1 MKFEISNSSFYKILA
16 TICTLA
22 LLTFSLV
29 FSLERILSADTATYL
44 YNLVNEREF
53 AFGSQRFI
61 AALTQVFPLL
71 LLKLNASLVSVIA
84 AYSFNMMLF
93 HALIALVIVF
103 VFKDYRSGFVLLL
116 SHLIAGSLLFY
127 YPVSEYQMGLS
138 LSIFLYS
145 YIKSLKLYLSFK
157 LPQLVLVF
165 SLLLLILYSHPLA
178 IIFLA
183 FLLAYFF
190 LSTENLNRKYFG
202 LFILMALLIWISK
215 YIFFTVPNDT
225 SNLDLLKGLK
235 LFPEHAWK
243 VFWNYSTS
251 YDYLFLI
258 MVPLAFLALL
268 IRKKWA
274 LSALYFFFI
283 VVHLHMCLSK
293 LGKSNFTWYSSHIY
307 QALYFATSLVFIEQ
321 VWDLLKQES
330 IKKIIITGILF
341 LGLVQI
347 YNHRFY
353 NQNRMTY
360 IHSLLN
366 KTLEQG
372 SNRGLIEPRFVPSE
386 YSEWFWALDI
396 ESLIYS
402 SYRKELQNSTVI
414 IKSKEYT
421 NMEELQSDDLF
432 LVFWTSYTAS
442 DQLDSNY
449 FYLEPNK
456 YKFVEL

>member
-1 MKFEISNSSFYKILA
+1 MKLENRNSSFYNLLA
-16 TICTLA
+16 SLSIA
-22 LLTFSLV
+22 VLLIFSLV

-61 AALTQVFPLL
+61 AAFTQLIPLFF
-71 LLKLNASLVSVIA
+71 LKLNASLATVVA

-93 HALIALVIVF
+93 HALVVLTIVF
-103 VFKDYRSGFVLLL
+103 LFKDYKSAFVLLL

-138 LSIFLYS
+138 LSILLYS
-145 YIKSLKLYLSFK
+145 YVKTFKLYLSIKMHQFT
-157 LPQLVLVF
+157 LLF
-165 SLLLLILYSHPLA
+165 FLLLLILYSHPLA

-190 LSTENLNRKYFG
+190 LSVDGLNRKYFA
-202 LFILMALLIWISK
+202 LFISMSLLIWFSK
-215 YIFFTVPNDT
+215 YLFFAVPNDT
-225 SNLDLLKGLK
+225 SNLDLIKGLK
-235 LFPEHAWK
+235 LFPENAWTI
-243 VFWNYSTS
+243 FWRYSTS
-251 YDYLFLI
+251 YDYVFLVL
-258 MVPLAFLALL
+258 VPLTFLVLV
-268 IRKKWA
+268 IRKKWL

-283 VVHLHMCLSK
+283 LIHLHMCLSK
-293 LGKSNFTWYSSHIY
+293 LGKSNFTWYSSHIF
-307 QALYFATSLVFIEQ
+307 QALYFATSLIFIEQ
-321 VWDLLKQES
+321 VWDKLKKESLKKGLIFGLL
-330 IKKIIITGILF
+330 I
-341 LGLVQI
+341 LGLIQI

-353 NQNRMTY
+353 NQNRIAY
-360 IHSLLN
+360 IDNLLS

-372 SNRGLIEPRFVPSE
+372 TNRGLIEPRFIASE

-402 SYRKELQNSTVI
+402 SYKEDFQNSTVI

-421 NMEELQSDDLF
+421 NLEELNSNDLF
-432 LVFWTSYTAS
+432 LVFWTSYNAS
-442 DQLDSNY
+442 EQLDSSY
-449 FYLEPNK
+449 FYLEPNR